1 MHAASTQFFLLWRDH
16 FYFKRKATTVL
27 LNVLMR
33 KRKETTSKV
42 FGSWTYMLQR
52 DNRIHR
58 QIGIWE
64 QRAAACTWDSW
75 LGHCTSDKEKRII
88 SWQMRGRCDR
98 KLEHRVF
105 LSWERV
111 SFSLR
116 RQRIR
121 VIKMRQRMKERS
133 QFVALDS
140 FRETVGLL
148 RRQRC
153 LLDKSKLVVER
164 TRITRATA
172 RLLENSKAAKH
183 QRKVLLMLLRR
194 RASKLVH
201 QAWVEW
207 ELRLQSKK
215 RMQEAFQKAMQ
226 SRDD

>member
-1 MHAASTQFFLLWRDH
+1 MQP
-16 FYFKRKATTVL
+16 
-27 LNVLMR
+27 
-33 KRKETTSKV
+33 
-42 FGSWTYMLQR
+42 
-52 DNRIHR
+52 
-58 QIGIWE
+58 
-64 QRAAACTWDSW
+64 RAIQS
-75 LGHCTSDKEKRII
+75 LP
-88 SWQMRGRCDR
+88 QQ
-98 KLEHRVF
+98 
-105 LSWERV
+105 RV

-148 RRQRC
+148 RRQRR

-172 RLLENSKAAKH
+172 RLLENSKVAKH